1 MIEMPNQFPVFEP
14 LLKKRGRRVWRWCV
28 CTTEG
33 QVVMHGT
40 ESSRPAAKYK
50 ADRALFL
57 MLLCAPYQSASL
69 RDCDGTGYN
78 RSGKSPS
85 TS

>member
-1 MIEMPNQFPVFEP
+1 MPKHFPVFEL
-14 LLKKRGRRVWRWCV
+14 LLKMRGRVWTWCV

-33 QVVMHGT
+33 QVVMQGT

-57 MLLCAPYQSASL
+57 MLLCAPYQSARLS
-69 RDCDGTGYN
+69 DCDGTGYN

>member
-1 MIEMPNQFPVFEP
+1 M
-14 LLKKRGRRVWRWCV
+14 
-28 CTTEG
+28 EG

-57 MLLCAPYQSASL
+57 MLLCAPYQSTRALGIQSAV
-69 RDCDGTGYN
+69 
-78 RSGKSPS
+78 
-85 TS
+85 

>member
-1 MIEMPNQFPVFEP
+1 MIAMPNQFPVFEL
-14 LLKKRGRRVWRWCV
+14 LLKKRGRIWTWCV

-33 QVVMHGT
+33 QVVMRGK
-40 ESSRPAAKYK
+40 ENSRPAAKYK

-57 MLLCAPYQSASL
+57 MLLCAPYQSPRLS
-69 RDCDGTGYN
+69 DPDGTGYN
-78 RSGKSPS
+78 RSGRSPS

>member
-1 MIEMPNQFPVFEP
+1 M
-14 LLKKRGRRVWRWCV
+14 

-40 ESSRPAAKYK
+40 ESRRPAAKYK

-57 MLLCAPYQSASL
+57 MLLCAPHQSIRLSD
-69 RDCDGTGYN
+69 RNGSGYT
-78 RSGKSPS
+78 RSGRSRS

>member
-1 MIEMPNQFPVFEP
+1 MPDQFPVFEP
-14 LLKKRGRRVWRWCV
+14 RLEKRGRVWRWFV

-40 ESSRPAAKYK
+40 EGRRPAAKYK

-57 MLLCAPYQSASL
+57 MLLCAPYQSSRL
-69 RDCDGTGYN
+69 SDRGGTLYN
-78 RSGKSPS
+78 RSGRSRSKS
-85 TS
+85 

>member
-1 MIEMPNQFPVFEP
+1 MIAMPNQFPVFEL
-14 LLKKRGRRVWRWCV
+14 LLKKRGRVWRWCV

-40 ESSRPAAKYK
+40 ESNRPAAKYK

-57 MLLCAPYQSASL
+57 MLLCAPYQSARLSD
-69 RDCDGTGYN
+69 RDGTGYN
-78 RSGKSPS
+78 PFRQVPFH
-85 TS
+85 

>member
-1 MIEMPNQFPVFEP
+1 MPKQFLVFEL
-14 LLKKRGRRVWRWCV
+14 LLKKRGRVWEWCV
-28 CTTEG
+28 CTIEG
-33 QVVMHGT
+33 QVVMHGK

-57 MLLCAPYQSASL
+57 MLLCAPYHSARLS
-69 RDCDGTGYN
+69 DCDGTGYN
-78 RSGKSPS
+78 RSGRSPS

>member
-1 MIEMPNQFPVFEP
+1 MIAMPNQFPVFEL
-14 LLKKRGRRVWRWCV
+14 LLKKRGRIWTWCV

-33 QVVMHGT
+33 QVVMYGK
-40 ESSRPAAKYK
+40 ENSRPAAKYK

-57 MLLCAPYQSASL
+57 MLLCAPYQSL
-69 RDCDGTGYN
+69 RLSDPDGTGYN
-78 RSGKSPS
+78 RSGQSPS